1 MTFDPYLVWQL
12 NNWDDHEDLIA
23 YADVFM
29 QRFWS
34 WEKDCFG
41 KASDRGFP

>member
-12 NNWDDHEDLIA
+12 NNWDDHDGLLA

-29 QRFWS
+29 QKILILRKGLFWQS
-34 WEKDCFG
+34 F
-41 KASDRGFP
+41 